1 MNMNKVI
8 IAAIAFAL
16 IPTSGFAGGEDPS
29 PEKAADP
36 VAKKEQVLGTCL
48 ERIGFTWVPTV
59 EEYEA
64 VRYEKPNHFYFGS
77 KIWISRGSDLS
88 KARPCLDKVGAKS

>member
-1 MNMNKVI
+1 MNKAI

-16 IPTSGFAGGEDPS
+16 IPTAAFAGGEDPS

-36 VAKKEQVLGTCL
+36 VAKNEQVLGTCL
-48 ERIGFTWVPTV
+48 QGIGFTHVPTV

-77 KIWISRGSDLS
+77 RIWISWGSDLV
-88 KARPCLDKVGAKS
+88 KAKPCLAKVGAK